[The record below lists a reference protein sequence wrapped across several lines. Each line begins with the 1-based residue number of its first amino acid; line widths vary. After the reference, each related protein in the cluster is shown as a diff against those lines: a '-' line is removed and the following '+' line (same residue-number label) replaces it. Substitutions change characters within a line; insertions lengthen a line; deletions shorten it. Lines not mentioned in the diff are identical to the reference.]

1 MIKTNQYRGFDEYF
15 KISDFDSETQVFAE
29 QSLLN
34 DEEKLPN
41 EMQKWVEQIEPENNQ
56 LIFLPFLNGSNV
68 APLAKARPLRS
79 CWPRGNKQNR
89 HCAGRYTAQC
99 RSFFNFFQN

>member
-34 DEEKLPN
+34 DEEKASQRN
-41 EMQKWVEQIEPENNQ
+41 AEMVGTE
-56 LIFLPFLNGSNV
+56 
-68 APLAKARPLRS
+68 
-79 CWPRGNKQNR
+79 C
-89 HCAGRYTAQC
+89 
-99 RSFFNFFQN
+99 